1 MEQEA
6 DRYAVRLFGASVVM
20 DTMQRIISKHQHSDG
35 LIGLWTNHQMLE
47 DVSYDFSK
55 YQRHGTHYGVTNRFR
70 MARSNGH
77 YMNMSGYNS
86 KAASYTD
93 IHSAGLA
100 NDNLIK
106 NPGLEDA
113 GGGTPELFE
122 HWLDTPADGA
132 ITSDAGVFRTGAAS
146 AKLVRAAN
154 PCWIKAAN
162 FYATAGEVYEVTY
175 WAYGDGVNE
184 SFHGVTSMGGPT
196 PVEKTGNG
204 VTAAAWTK
212 VTFQFTGAVGETIA
226 RLYLHSPEVNGGFCY
241 FDDIDVRGPGGFKG
255 STGSAIAHLR
265 ISDGDVWTD
274 VQTRYALALLADADN
289 HILFRKDAANNTVS
303 TSYKAGGVLETFVH
317 TPITTTT
324 LFSMGMTWDI
334 SAGADG
340 VVKHYIDGALKN
352 TDTAL
357 GTWIGDLLDTA
368 TVLGAYTTEPA
379 HGWNGGIGLVGLYNE
394 VKTDD
399 EMLKLSTP

>member
-6 DRYAVRLFGASVVM
+6 NRYPIRLFGASVDM

-35 LIGLWTNHQMLE
+35 LIGLWPNHQMLGT
-47 DVSYDFSK
+47 VSYDFSK
-55 YQRHGTHYGVTNRFR
+55 YQRHGTHVAVSNRYR
-70 MARSNGH
+70 MERSNGH
-77 YMNMSGYNS
+77 YCNMSGYNS

-100 NDNLIK
+100 NDNLIR
-106 NPGLEDA
+106 NPGFEDA
-113 GGGTPELFE
+113 GAGDPDFFE
-122 HWLDTPADGA
+122 HWQENQADGDIQSEA
-132 ITSDAGVFRTGAAS
+132 VVVRTGAVS
-146 AKLVRAAN
+146 AKLIRAVN
-154 PCWIKAAN
+154 PCWIKAYN
-162 FYATAGEVYEVTY
+162 FSTTPGDVYEVTY

-184 SFHGVTSMGGPT
+184 SGHAVLSMGGPS
-196 PVEKTGNG
+196 PVEHTGNG

-212 VTFQFTGAVGETIA
+212 VTFEFTCPADEDVCRFYFHA
-226 RLYLHSPEVNGGFCY
+226 PVVNGGFAY
-241 FDDIDVRGPGGFKG
+241 IDDVDIRGPGGFKG

-265 ISDGDVWTD
+265 IGDGDVWTD
-274 VQTRYALALLADADN
+274 VQNRYALTLLADADN
-289 HILFRKDAANNTVS
+289 HILFRKDGANNTVS

-394 VKTDD
+394 VKGDT
-399 EMLKLSTP
+399 EMLYLCKP

>member
-1 MEQEA
+1 
-6 DRYAVRLFGASVVM
+6 
-20 DTMQRIISKHQHSDG
+20 
-35 LIGLWTNHQMLE
+35 MLGT
-47 DVSYDFSK
+47 VSYDFSK

-70 MARSNGH
+70 MERSNGH
-77 YMNMSGYNS
+77 YCNMSGYNS
-86 KAASYTD
+86 KAGSYTD

-100 NDNLIK
+100 NDNLIR
-106 NPGLEDA
+106 NPSFEDA
-113 GGGTPELFE
+113 GLGDPDFFE
-122 HWLDTPADGA
+122 HWQENQADGDIESEA
-132 ITSDAGVFRTGAAS
+132 VVVRTGAVS
-146 AKLVRAAN
+146 AKLTRAAN
-154 PCWIKAAN
+154 PCWIRA
-162 FYATAGEVYEVTY
+162 FTFSVTLGEVYEVTY
-175 WAYGDGVNE
+175 WAYGDGANE
-184 SFHGVTSMGGPT
+184 SRHTIISMGGPIHV
-196 PVEKTGNG
+196 PMTGNG

-212 VTFQFTGAVGETIA
+212 VSFQFTAVDTVA
-226 RLYLHSPEVNGGFCY
+226 RFYFHTSEVNGSFAY
-241 FDDIDVRGPGGFKG
+241 IDDVDIRGPGGFKG

-317 TPITTTT
+317 SPITTTT

-340 VVKHYIDGALKN
+340 VVKHYIDGVLLN

-394 VKTDD
+394 VKGDT
-399 EMLKLSTP
+399 EMLYLCKP